1 MRHWSR
7 RRGLFFKSEARR
19 LPDLG
24 TSILLFVAGCA
35 SWIIGIFSGGGGS
48 IVLLAVITNLIRVKT
63 IAPVITIASLMAG
76 PTRILVSWR
85 LIEWAVV
92 RWYLPGAITGA
103 IVGSWFFTWANAA
116 WLRLIVGLFL
126 VSMPIQYRLGAQ
138 ARSFPM
144 RLPWFIPVSVAVGVI
159 SGVIGA
165 SSLVSAPFYLNYG
178 LTKERMIATGAVH
191 SIFIQITKIATYG
204 SLGVLSSGSI
214 LEGVAVGWGAIVAI
228 LVTRRWLD
236 SFKELWFRR
245 LAILLMLIS
254 GLSMLWRSR
263 GLLF

>member
-7 RRGLFFKSEARR
+7 RRGLFCKSETRR

-24 TSILLFVAGCA
+24 TSILLFAAGCA

-48 IVLLAVITNLIRVKT
+48 IVLLAVITHLIRVKT

-92 RWYLPGAITGA
+92 CWYLPGATTGA

-116 WLRLIVGLFL
+116 WLHLIVGLFL

-165 SSLVSAPFYLNYG
+165 VIANFEKRIDRQILGDPRISFYPKHCEKQRGGNTLFS
-178 LTKERMIATGAVH
+178 EP
-191 SIFIQITKIATYG
+191 
-204 SLGVLSSGSI
+204 
-214 LEGVAVGWGAIVAI
+214 AIRTPDFV
-228 LVTRRWLD
+228 
-236 SFKELWFRR
+236 R
-245 LAILLMLIS
+245 LATVS
-254 GLSMLWRSR
+254 PRYKNQAR
-263 GLLF
+263 

>member
-24 TSILLFVAGCA
+24 TSILLFVAGCV
-35 SWIIGIFSGGGGS
+35 SWIIGIFPGGGGS
-48 IVLLAVITNLIRVKT
+48 IVLLAVITHLIRVKT

-76 PTRILVSWR
+76 PTRILVSWQ
-85 LIEWAVV
+85 LIEWPVV
-92 RWYLPGAITGA
+92 RWYLPGAIGGA
-103 IVGSWFFTWANAA
+103 IIGSWFFTWANAA
-116 WLRLIVGLFL
+116 WLRVIVGLFL
-126 VSMPIQYRLGAQ
+126 VSMPVQYRFGAQ
-138 ARSFPM
+138 ARPFPM
-144 RLPWFIPVSVAVGVI
+144 RLPWFIP
-159 SGVIGA
+159 
-165 SSLVSAPFYLNYG
+165 VSAPFYLNYG

-204 SLGVLSSGSI
+204 SLGVLTSGSI
-214 LEGVAVGWGAIVAI
+214 FEGVAAGFGAMVAI
-228 LVTRRWLD
+228 WVTRQWLD